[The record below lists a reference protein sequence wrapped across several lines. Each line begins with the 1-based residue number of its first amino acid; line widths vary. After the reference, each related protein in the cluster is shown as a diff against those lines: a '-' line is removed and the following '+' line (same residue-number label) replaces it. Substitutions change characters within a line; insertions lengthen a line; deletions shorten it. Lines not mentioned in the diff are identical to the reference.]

1 MQDHLSGF
9 QFSILI
15 FTFPGIVQG
24 VLLSLIVLFYPKN
37 NKNSNSLLALFII
50 SLTIVLLEPFLIMSF
65 GWLFSGITL
74 ASRLIAIVV
83 LYLYIKSLS
92 EHITVKRK
100 LKHLIAVPVYLLIFY
115 SLMNPTFQLPFNAK
129 QLAKPSF
136 IELILMAVDEF
147 YLLFYIYLFYKSYKI
162 HKIKEQTYSAETGKL
177 GSSFIKALIFS
188 VIAVIIITYVIY
200 FLMLSFPAQALIFC
214 SVNFVMVSAL
224 IYWIMIFGKL
234 NPQIYTLKK
243 LEETK
248 LKEQILAKISDS
260 ALLGEICKKVLSC
273 LEKDKLYKTEGLS
286 IKELAE
292 KSGFQSYL
300 VSQAINS
307 VLNKTFF
314 ELVNEYRIEESK
326 RLLTN
331 PAYNHLSLVGIG
343 FEAGFNSK
351 TTFNSLFK
359 KHTGFTPSEYK
370 KNHSANTSQ
379 ISRSTATSSF
389 KI

>member
-1 MQDHLSGF
+1 
-9 QFSILI
+9 
-15 FTFPGIVQG
+15 
-24 VLLSLIVLFYPKN
+24 
-37 NKNSNSLLALFII
+37 
-50 SLTIVLLEPFLIMSF
+50 
-65 GWLFSGITL
+65 
-74 ASRLIAIVV
+74 
-83 LYLYIKSLS
+83 
-92 EHITVKRK
+92 
-100 LKHLIAVPVYLLIFY
+100 
-115 SLMNPTFQLPFNAK
+115 
-129 QLAKPSF
+129 
-136 IELILMAVDEF
+136 
-147 YLLFYIYLFYKSYKI
+147 
-162 HKIKEQTYSAETGKL
+162 
-177 GSSFIKALIFS
+177 
-188 VIAVIIITYVIY
+188 
-200 FLMLSFPAQALIFC
+200 
-214 SVNFVMVSAL
+214 
-224 IYWIMIFGKL
+224 
-234 NPQIYTLKK
+234 
-243 LEETK
+243 
-248 LKEQILAKISDS
+248 
-260 ALLGEICKKVLSC
+260 
-273 LEKDKLYKTEGLS
+273 KDKLYKTEGLS